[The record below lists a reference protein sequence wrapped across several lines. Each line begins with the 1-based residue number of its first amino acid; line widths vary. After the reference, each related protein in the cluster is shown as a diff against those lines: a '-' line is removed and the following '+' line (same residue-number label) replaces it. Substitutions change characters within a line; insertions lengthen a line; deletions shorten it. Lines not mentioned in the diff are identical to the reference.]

1 MGCDKWGNWECET
14 HVELRGGHRL
24 ECAHLENEVGRLL
37 WREVGV
43 PRAPLSRMCD
53 PLSHNLCDEQQE
65 IGVLRSID
73 EQDEREQQQLAYVAR
88 LGHALGG
95 ELYRELE

>member
-1 MGCDKWGNWECET
+1 
-14 HVELRGGHRL
+14 
-24 ECAHLENEVGRLL
+24 
-37 WREVGV
+37 
-43 PRAPLSRMCD
+43 MCD